1 MDSRGRLSL
10 REFFR
15 RLRWGKPRLY
25 RSDRSFSVSVVV
37 ERRAIQRRA
46 VQGRIGPIGNAQPY
60 GVHQSPGILKFLSTV
75 QADLVRPFLDRED
88 RSPLAGMASDVQLE
102 HLQQPFHKSSA
113 P

>member
-37 ERRAIQRRA
+37 ERRAIQRHA
-46 VQGRIGPIGNAQPY
+46 VQGRIGPVGNAQPY
-60 GVHQSPGILKFLSTV
+60 GVHQSQEYSNSCPQFKQTWYVRFLIV
-75 QADLVRPFLDRED
+75 NKAVRSR
-88 RSPLAGMASDVQLE
+88 
-102 HLQQPFHKSSA
+102 
-113 P
+113 